1 MFHIRMLF
9 NTFEHVEMSWR
20 VSTKS
25 KCNNTRIVMP
35 QADST
40 KFTRLVVPT
49 SRQRNI
55 HQYRPSPDILPSPG
69 TFAPLLS

>member
-25 KCNNTRIVMP
+25 KYN
-35 QADST
+35 D
-40 KFTRLVVPT
+40 TRLVVPT
-49 SRQRNI
+49 GRQRNI

-69 TFAPLLS
+69 TCAPLLS